1 MRAGLYGEVP
11 DYGGLLADNPGG
23 QSGFVKA
30 RQVVPG
36 GPLAKAGVQEGDELR
51 FEHSYERL
59 RRAEVGETL
68 AFTLDRG
75 GVQSNRQLT
84 VEPTVWNEA
93 NRQRNFQLLLNA
105 LAATVS
111 MLIACFILWRG
122 WGNKTA
128 MLLGAALIALGS
140 GGILLPPWASAP
152 WLAVPMWSL
161 VLVATALTSLLIP
174 FAMRMFEEGVG
185 PLPRWHWQA
194 AKSFWLLPFPIALL
208 LSWNIIGLANF
219 GEAFVH
225 GIRSCR

>member
-1 MRAGLYGEVP
+1 MTNRAESTKLNWPRWQQLLLIAVLALLIGNRLFLLVDTASVRAGFYGEVP
-11 DYGGLLADNPGG
+11 EYGGLLADNPGG

-75 GVQSNRQLT
+75 GVRTNRQLT
-84 VEPTVWNEA
+84 VEPTIWNEA
-93 NRQRNFQLLLNA
+93 NTRRNFQLLLNV
-105 LAATVS
+105 LAATAS

-122 WGNKTA
+122 WGNKIA
-128 MLLGAALIALGS
+128 MLLGAALINLGS
-140 GGILLPPWASAP
+140 GGIQLPPWASEP

-161 VLVATALTSLLIP
+161 VLVGAALSSLLIP
-174 FAMRMFEEGVG
+174 CAMR
-185 PLPRWHWQA
+185 L
-194 AKSFWLLPFPIALL
+194 
-208 LSWNIIGLANF
+208 
-219 GEAFVH
+219 
-225 GIRSCR
+225 